1 MRVGITQ
8 LAGHLKMI
16 ALVDINSFYVSAET
30 LFKPW
35 LRDRPIVVA
44 SSNDGAV
51 VSRNDQAKALSVKMS
66 QPVFEL
72 KELIERNG
80 LIVFSSNYELYQSL
94 SNRFMAVLSELA
106 PQKFE
111 YSIDE
116 AFCIVDGVRDPEAW
130 ARHAQSEIMRRIGL
144 PVGIGI
150 GPTASLSKLAS
161 WAAKKFKAKTGCVL
175 DLSDPVRQ
183 EKLLRYA
190 KASDV
195 WGIGPRL
202 SERLSCELG
211 IQTAWQLASADPKV
225 LRRQYSVNV
234 ERTAREL
241 TGVRCVPF
249 DEYGQKRQTII
260 CSRSFGSR
268 ITSLPPLKVAVAGFV
283 TNAAQKLRSQGSFA
297 NCIQVFAR
305 TSPFTTG
312 MQYGGSRIV
321 SLPFPT
327 HDTRDLLQAALAGLE
342 DLYRD
347 GPEYAKAGIVLS
359 QFEQREGMTSDLF
372 APPPRKGSD
381 ALMAV
386 VDAINAKQG
395 RGTVRLGRDTS
406 VGKWSMRRDHLSP
419 AYTTSWHGLP
429 KVRC

>member
-1 MRVGITQ
+1 
-8 LAGHLKMI
+8 MI
-16 ALVDINSFYVSAET
+16 ALADINCFYVSAEL

-35 LRDRPIVVA
+35 LRDRPICVA
-44 SSNDGAV
+44 SSNDGSV
-51 VSRNDQAKALSVKMS
+51 VSRNDQAKKLGISMS

-72 KELIERNG
+72 RELIEREG

-94 SNRFMAVLSELA
+94 SNRFLAILTELA
-106 PQKFE
+106 PVSIP

-116 AFCIVDGVRDPEAW
+116 TMCMLDGVDNPESW

-144 PVGIGI
+144 PIGVGVA
-150 GPTASLSKLAS
+150 PTATLAKLAS
-161 WAAKKFKAKTGCVL
+161 WAAKRFKAKTGGVL
-175 DLSDPVRQ
+175 YLGDPVRQ

-202 SERLSCELG
+202 SERLSNELG
-211 IQTAWQLASADPKV
+211 IQTAWQLACADPKL
-225 LRRQYSVNV
+225 LRRQFSVNV

-241 TGVRCVPF
+241 LGVRCVVL
-249 DEYGQKRQTII
+249 DEGGAKKQTII

-268 ITSLPPLKVAVAGFV
+268 ITTLPALKEAVAGFV
-283 TNAAQKLRSQGSFA
+283 TTAALKLRSQGSFA

-305 TSPFTTG
+305 TSPFAAG
-312 MQYGGSRIV
+312 AQYGASRII

-327 HDTRDLLQAALAGLE
+327 HDTRDLLQAALEGLV
-342 DLYRD
+342 DLYRQ
-347 GPEYAKAGIVLS
+347 GPEYAKAGVVLS

-372 APPPRKGSD
+372 APPPRKNSD

-395 RGTVRLGRDTS
+395 RGAVRLGRDTS
-406 VGKWSMRRDHLSP
+406 VGKWQMRRDHLTP

-429 KVRC
+429 KVRS

>member
-1 MRVGITQ
+1 
-8 LAGHLKMI
+8 MI
-16 ALVDINSFYVSAET
+16 AIVDINAFYCSAET

-35 LRDRPIVVA
+35 MRDRPIVVA

-51 VSRNDQAKALSVKMS
+51 VSRNDQAKALGIKAA

-72 KELIERNG
+72 REMTERNG

-106 PQKFE
+106 PFSFG

-116 AFCIVDGVRDPEAW
+116 AFCLLDGVRDPEAW

-150 GPTASLSKLAS
+150 GPTATLSKLAS
-161 WAAKKFKAKTGCVL
+161 WAAKKFKVRTGCVL
-175 DLSDPVRQ
+175 DLSEPARQ

-202 SERLSCELG
+202 SERLSSELG
-211 IQTAWQLASADPKV
+211 IQTAWQLASTDPKA
-225 LRRQYSVNV
+225 LRRQYNVNV
-234 ERTAREL
+234 ERTVREL
-241 TGVRCVPF
+241 LGIRCVVL
-249 DEYGQKRQTII
+249 DGDAVRRQTII

-268 ITSLPPLKVAVAGFV
+268 ITSLPLLKEAVAGFV

-305 TSPFTTG
+305 TSPFASG
-312 MQYGGSRIV
+312 VPYAASRII

-327 HDTRDLLQAALAGLE
+327 HDTRDLLQAALAGLV

-359 QFEQREGMTSDLF
+359 QFEQRQGMTSDLF
-372 APPPRKGSD
+372 APPPRKNSD

-406 VGKWSMRRDHLSP
+406 VGKWNMRRDHLSP

>member
-1 MRVGITQ
+1 
-8 LAGHLKMI
+8 MI
-16 ALVDINSFYVSAET
+16 AICDINAFYVSAEL

-35 LRDRPIVVA
+35 LRDRPIVVG

-51 VSRNDQAKALSVKMS
+51 VSRNDQAKALNIRMS
-66 QPVFEL
+66 QPIFEL
-72 KELIERNG
+72 REMIERKG

-94 SNRFMAVLSELA
+94 SNRFMAIVTELA
-106 PQKFE
+106 PVAWQ

-116 AFCIVDGVRDPEAW
+116 MFISLDGVRDPEAW
-130 ARHAQSEIMRRIGL
+130 ARHAQSEILRRIGL

-150 GPTASLSKLAS
+150 GPTATLAKLAS
-161 WAAKKFKAKTGCVL
+161 WAAKKFKARTGCVL

-202 SERLSCELG
+202 SERLSSELG
-211 IQTAWQLASADPKV
+211 IQTAWQLACADPKA

-241 TGVRCVPF
+241 QGLRCVAF
-249 DEYGQKRQTII
+249 DDDAVRRQTII
-260 CSRSFGSR
+260 CSRSFGQR
-268 ITSLPPLKVAVAGFV
+268 ITSLPLLKEAVAGFV

-297 NCIQVFAR
+297 NCIQIFAR
-305 TSPFTTG
+305 TSPFASG
-312 MQYGGSRIV
+312 PQYSASRII

-327 HDTRDLLQAALAGLE
+327 HDTRDLLQAALAGLV
-342 DLYRD
+342 DLYRE

-359 QFEQREGMTSDLF
+359 QFEQREGMTNDLF
-372 APPPRKGSD
+372 APPPRKNSD

-429 KVRC
+429 KARC

>member
-1 MRVGITQ
+1 
-8 LAGHLKMI
+8 MI
-16 ALVDINSFYVSAET
+16 ALVDINAFYVSAEI
-30 LFKPW
+30 LFRPW

-51 VSRNDQAKALSVKMS
+51 VSRNDQAKALGIKMS
-66 QPVFEL
+66 QAIFEL
-72 KELIERNG
+72 REMTERNG

-106 PQKFE
+106 PVARG

-116 AFCIVDGVRDPEAW
+116 AFCILDGMRDPEAW
-130 ARHAQSEIMRRIGL
+130 ARHAQSEILRRIGL

-150 GPTASLSKLAS
+150 GPTATLSKLAS
-161 WAAKKFKAKTGCVL
+161 WAAKKYKARTGCVL
-175 DLSDPVRQ
+175 DLSDPARQ
-183 EKLLRYA
+183 EKLLRFA
-190 KASDV
+190 KVSDV

-202 SERLSCELG
+202 SERLSGELG
-211 IQTAWQLASADPKV
+211 IQTAWQLASTDPKA

-241 TGVRCVPF
+241 LGIRCVAF
-249 DEYGQKRQTII
+249 DGDTARRQTII
-260 CSRSFGSR
+260 CSRSFGKR
-268 ITSLPPLKVAVAGFV
+268 VTSLPLLKEAVAGFV

-305 TSPFTTG
+305 TSPFASG
-312 MQYGGSRIV
+312 QQYAGSRIV

-327 HDTRDLLQAALAGLE
+327 HDTRDLLQAALAGLV

-359 QFEQREGMTSDLF
+359 QFEQREGMTNDLF
-372 APPPRKGSD
+372 APQPRKNSD

-406 VGKWSMRRDHLSP
+406 VGQWSMRREHLSP

-429 KVRC
+429 VARC

>member
-1 MRVGITQ
+1 
-8 LAGHLKMI
+8 MI
-16 ALVDINSFYVSAET
+16 ALVDINSFYTSAES
-30 LFKPW
+30 LFRPW
-35 LRDRPIVVA
+35 LRDSPIIVV

-51 VSRNDQAKALSVKMS
+51 VSRNDQAKALGIKMS
-66 QPVFEL
+66 QPLFEL
-72 KELIERNG
+72 RDLIERKG

-94 SNRFMAVLSELA
+94 SNRFMAILTELA
-106 PQKFE
+106 PVAYQ

-116 AFCIVDGVRDPEAW
+116 SFISLEGIRDPEAW

-150 GPTASLSKLAS
+150 GPTATLSKLGS

-202 SERLSCELG
+202 SERLNNDLG
-211 IQTAWQLASADPKV
+211 IQTAWQLASADPKT

-241 TGVRCVPF
+241 MGVRCVPF
-249 DEYGQKRQTII
+249 DEYGPQRQTII

-268 ITSLPPLKVAVAGFV
+268 ITSLPLLKEAVAGFV

-312 MQYGGSRIV
+312 MRYAGSRIIT
-321 SLPFPT
+321 LPFPT
-327 HDTRDLLQAALAGLE
+327 HDTRDLLQAALAGLV
-342 DLYRD
+342 DLYRE

-372 APPPRKGSD
+372 APPPRKNSE

>member
-1 MRVGITQ
+1 
-8 LAGHLKMI
+8 MI
-16 ALVDINSFYVSAET
+16 GLVDINAFYCSAET

-51 VSRNDQAKALSVKMS
+51 VSRNDKAKELGVVMS

-72 KELIERNG
+72 REMIERKG

-94 SNRFMAVLSELA
+94 SNRFMAILTELA
-106 PQKFE
+106 PVARG

-116 AFCIVDGVRDPEAW
+116 AFCILDGVPDPEAW
-130 ARHAQSEIMRRIGL
+130 ARHAQSEILRRIGL

-150 GPTASLSKLAS
+150 GPTATLSKLAS
-161 WAAKKFKAKTGCVL
+161 WAAKKFKARTGCVL
-175 DLSDPVRQ
+175 DLSDPARQ

-202 SERLSCELG
+202 SERLSSELG
-211 IQTAWQLASADPKV
+211 VQTAWQLASADPKA
-225 LRRQYSVNV
+225 LRRQYNVNV

-241 TGVRCVPF
+241 LGIRCVAF
-249 DEYGQKRQTII
+249 DVDAAKRQTII
-260 CSRSFGSR
+260 CSRSFGTR
-268 ITSLPPLKVAVAGFV
+268 ITSLPILKEAVAGFV

-305 TSPFTTG
+305 TSPFASG
-312 MQYGGSRIV
+312 LQYGASRII

-327 HDTRDLLQAALAGLE
+327 HDTRDLLQAALAGLV

-359 QFEQREGMTSDLF
+359 QFEQRVGMTNDLF
-372 APPPRKGSD
+372 APPPRKNSD

-386 VDAINAKQG
+386 VDLINAKQG
-395 RGTVRLGRDTS
+395 RGTVRLGRDTN
-406 VGKWSMRRDHLSP
+406 VGQWKMRRDHLSP
-419 AYTTSWHGLP
+419 AYTTSWHALP
-429 KVRC
+429 NVRC